1 MRTLIKLLGVVAVAA
16 AVLMGI
22 VVAYVVTTG
31 LDARARPG
39 SWETRVARSVRR
51 LAVPGAIRSRRN
63 PVSPSPEMLEDA
75 LAHFADHCASCHAN
89 DGSGDTEQGRG
100 LFPKAPD
107 MRLAATQTLT
117 DGELF
122 YIIEHGIRFTGMP
135 GWSTGT
141 AAGET
146 ATWQLVHVIRRLP
159 MLTPEDLNTIEQ
171 HRPRSPADV
180 RQQIE
185 EEQFLRGDPG
195 TGTPPSTTSSHSGE
209 HK

>member
-39 SWETRVARSVRR
+39 AWETRVARSVRR

-75 LAHFADHCASCHAN
+75 LAHFADHCASCHGN
-89 DGSGDTEQGRG
+89 DGRGQTDLGRN
-100 LFPKAPD
+100 LYPRAPD
-107 MRLAATQTLT
+107 MTQPDTQKLS

-122 YIIEHGIRFTGMP
+122 AIIRDGVRLTGMP
-135 GWSTGT
+135 GWGGDD
-141 AAGET
+141 AEN
-146 ATWQLVHVIRRLP
+146 WQLVHLIRRLP
-159 MLTPEDLNTIEQ
+159 RMTKEEIESMKTFNPVTREQRDEDDFLNG
-171 HRPRSPADV
+171 R
-180 RQQIE
+180 
-185 EEQFLRGDPG
+185 
-195 TGTPPSTTSSHSGE
+195 
-209 HK
+209 K